1 MPEVRKGESSQD
13 YVSRCIPRVMAEG
26 KTKNKP
32 QASVMECCVKR
43 EGEPFLLKKD
53 KMQ

>member
-26 KTKNKP
+26 KTKE
-32 QASVMECCVKR
+32 QAAGQCYGMLREKR
-43 EGEPFLLKKD
+43 GRTVLTKKG
-53 KMQ
+53 